1 MKVSVQLLIALSITT
16 VMTSCNSSNSHND
29 NSRSFDKQAHRGGRG
44 LMPENTIASEK
55 NAINYDCTLEMDLQM
70 SKDKKIVVS
79 HDAYFN
85 SDFCLTP
92 EGDTMTK
99 KDGYSRFIYEMPYDS
114 VAKYDVGLKPHPGF
128 PRQKKMHAIKPLLS
142 VLIDSVEAYAK
153 EKNHVNH
160 YNIEIK
166 SNPKSDGKNYSTLE
180 EYVDSAMKIIIDK
193 GIEPRTMIQSFDIRA
208 LKLVHEKYPA
218 VKTSYLVGKADKSNA
233 EGYIEKLGFKPDI
246 FSPEFSIVTPELVKE
261 FHQQNVL
268 VIPWTPNTVEDIQRL
283 KDMGADGAITDY
295 PDLYAQIK

>member
-1 MKVSVQLLIALSITT
+1 MPFLLFAALLVSCSANNKHRDAV
-16 VMTSCNSSNSHND
+16 N
-29 NSRSFDKQAHRGGRG
+29 SFDEQAHRGGRG

-55 NAINYDCTLEMDLQM
+55 NAIDYGCTLEMDLQM

-99 KDGYSRFIYEMPYDS
+99 QDRYSRLIYNMPYDS
-114 VAKYDVGLKPHPGF
+114 VAKYDAGLKPHPGF
-128 PRQKKMHAIKPLLS
+128 PRQKKIHAIKPLLS

-153 EKNHVNH
+153 EKHHVNH

-208 LKLVHEKYPA
+208 LKLVHEKYPM
-218 VKTSYLVGKADKSNA
+218 VKTSYLVGKADKKTA
-233 EGYIEKLGFKPDI
+233 QGYIDELGFKPDI
-246 FSPEFSIVTPELVKE
+246 FSPEYSIITEDLVKA
-261 FHQQNVL
+261 FHQQDVL
-268 VIPWTPNTVEDIQRL
+268 VIPWTPNTAEEIQHL
-283 KDMGADGAITDY
+283 KDMGVDGVITDY